1 MPDIPTWF
9 PDGRLLLLESL
20 LLLLEA
26 AAAAAVLLNS
36 EPSAF
41 PAAKFPPPMLKS
53 RTGTGAGAKGFTL

>member
-1 MPDIPTWF
+1 MPNIPTWF

-26 AAAAAVLLNS
+26 AADAVLLNS
-36 EPSAF
+36 DPSTF

>member
-1 MPDIPTWF
+1 MPIIPTWF

-26 AAAAAVLLNS
+26 AAAAVLLNS
-36 EPSAF
+36 DPSTF